1 MYTTKNMF
9 RNLVVVELQSA
20 KSGNKQVT
28 QGYNII
34 MDGRARASKMDVGGL
49 ER

>member
-9 RNLVVVELQSA
+9 RNLLVVELQSA

-28 QGYNII
+28 QGYDII
-34 MDGRARASKMDVGGL
+34 MDGRARKMDVGGL